1 MHTQALP
8 YPWRSPMK
16 PIDMLRELR
25 NQGGQV
31 RTRGLDDVTVERFA
45 AQDAD
50 LAGAIADAHA
60 ALPELQARQPEVLG
74 LDEDAQL
81 HALQSGFVNF
91 YPDDAVCPFV
101 PLAARGAWIVTLKGA
116 VLYDCGG
123 YGMLG
128 LGHNPP
134 AVLKALAKPQV
145 MANVMTPSL
154 SQHVFTDA
162 LRNEIGHRR

>member
-1 MHTQALP
+1 MQ
-8 YPWRSPMK
+8 
-16 PIDMLRELR
+16 PIDLLRELR
-25 NQGGQV
+25 NHGGKA
-31 RTRGLDDVTVERFA
+31 RTHGLDDATIERFVA
-45 AQDAD
+45 KDAD
-50 LAGAIADAHA
+50 LAGAISDAHA
-60 ALPELQARQPEVLG
+60 AFAQLKSQHPEVLG

-128 LGHNPP
+128 FGHNPP
-134 AVLKALAKPQV
+134 AVLRASANPRGLAKLLR
-145 MANVMTPSL
+145 PSL
-154 SQHVFTDA
+154 A
-162 LRNEIGHRR
+162 

>member
-1 MHTQALP
+1 
-8 YPWRSPMK
+8 MK
-16 PIDMLRELR
+16 AIEMLRELR
-25 NQGGQV
+25 NQGGKV
-31 RTRGLDDVTVERFA
+31 RTRGLDDATIERFCTH
-45 AQDAD
+45 DPD
-50 LAGAIADAHA
+50 LAGAISDAHEA
-60 ALPELQARQPEVLG
+60 SGRLRARHPEILG
-74 LDEDAQL
+74 LDEDMQL

-134 AVLKALAKPQV
+134 AVLAALAKPQV

-162 LRNEIGHRR
+162 LRNAGL